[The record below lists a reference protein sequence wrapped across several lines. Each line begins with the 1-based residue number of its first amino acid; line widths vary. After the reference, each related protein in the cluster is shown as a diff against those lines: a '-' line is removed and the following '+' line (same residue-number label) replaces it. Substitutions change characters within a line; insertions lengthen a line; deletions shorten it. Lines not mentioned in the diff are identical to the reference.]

1 MLISGPKVDV
11 DNHEQDTT
19 TNTASSTE
27 RKTNSLKNL
36 AKRYLGRDIQMNGR
50 DGHDS
55 LEDAV
60 AARDVVHYQVLD
72 LNKAG
77 L

>member
-1 MLISGPKVDV
+1 MLTSGPKVDV
-11 DNHEQDTT
+11 DNPEQDT
-19 TNTASSTE
+19 TNTASSTK

-36 AKRYLGRDIQMNGR
+36 AKRYLSRDIQMNGK

>member
-1 MLISGPKVDV
+1 MS
-11 DNHEQDTT
+11 
-19 TNTASSTE
+19 
-27 RKTNSLKNL
+27 
-36 AKRYLGRDIQMNGR
+36 GR

-60 AARDVVHYQVLD
+60 AARDLVHYHILD